1 MSDLRAID
9 CSWSDSVPTDSILDA
24 ARSEDASRI
33 RFLGVFASPAVE
45 TAFRDQRFRDDR
57 WLSGFLVAVGTMRVA
72 LFHLGDYQHP
82 GAGLAFWLLLTNRL
96 LFLCAS
102 AWTFLALWRAASPAA
117 ADRLFFG
124 WGFLLVAVTVGA
136 ISAQPPSSNALLFMS
151 FGMVLVT
158 YSVTPVSLSGQA
170 TLALTYSALVLIASR
185 QADSGTLATVA
196 AVHIMA
202 HLFGAVMSWRLNH
215 RRRQMYLGVLRE
227 AQLRAELEAAAA
239 EVRTLQGLLH
249 ICAWCKRIRDEAHV
263 WESVERY
270 VQSRTEASF
279 SHGICPD
286 CLQSQVKEF
295 RSRR

>member
-1 MSDLRAID
+1 
-9 CSWSDSVPTDSILDA
+9 VTTDSILDA
-24 ARSEDASRI
+24 PRSEDAGRI
-33 RFLGVFASPAVE
+33 RLLGVFASPAVE
-45 TAFRDQRFRDDR
+45 SAFRDQRYRDDR
-57 WLSGFLVAVGTMRVA
+57 WLSGFLVAVGILRVA
-72 LFHLGDYQHP
+72 LFHLTDYQHLDA
-82 GAGLAFWLLLTNRL
+82 GAIFWLLLTSRL
-96 LFLCAS
+96 LFLFAS
-102 AWTFLALWRAASPAA
+102 AWTFLALQRADSPAT

-124 WGFLLVAVTVGA
+124 WGFLLVAVTVSA
-136 ISAQPPSSNALLFMS
+136 LSAQPPSSNALLFMS

-158 YSVTPVSLSGQA
+158 YCVTPVPLSRQA
-170 TLALTYSALVLIASR
+170 TLALIYSALVLIASR
-185 QADSGTLATVA
+185 QADSGTLATA
-196 AVHIMA
+196 GAVHVMA

-227 AQLRAELEAAAA
+227 AQLRAELEAALA

-270 VQSRTEASF
+270 VQSRTDASF

-286 CLQSQVKEF
+286 CLQAQVKEF